1 MASGWEGR
9 GRVRGSTDQRLALT
23 HPAFP
28 FSHLLPFSS
37 LHLSCLLVSTLSS
50 GCRLVHTHRAH
61 QPRHAG
67 WPRRPG
73 CAPACAP
80 YTPSLPWTHA
90 CSSRAPFLHSH
101 AEHLAHSPGCQHPG
115 HPPCPAGPGGSRE
128 PQPWFLA
135 LTGLQRCR
143 SGNPSSSLCTGEQ
156 VEADVGRPVSS
167 RVGQGGRGNI
177 YTGFPCKRT
186 NVASLAGGL
195 GQVI

>member
-1 MASGWEGR
+1 MVSRGQLWSPVPPCGGAGNRLPHPPLGGGGCPLASGWEGR

-80 YTPSLPWTHA
+80 YTPSLPWTRVLVPPSCTA
-90 CSSRAPFLHSH
+90 MLSILLTAQAASTLGT
-101 AEHLAHSPGCQHPG
+101 HLALRAQAAAENHSPGFWHSQGFNRAALGTHPL
-115 HPPCPAGPGGSRE
+115 PCALGSRWK
-128 PQPWFLA
+128 QTWGA
-135 LTGLQRCR
+135 Q
-143 SGNPSSSLCTGEQ
+143 
-156 VEADVGRPVSS
+156 
-167 RVGQGGRGNI
+167 
-177 YTGFPCKRT
+177 
-186 NVASLAGGL
+186 
-195 GQVI
+195 